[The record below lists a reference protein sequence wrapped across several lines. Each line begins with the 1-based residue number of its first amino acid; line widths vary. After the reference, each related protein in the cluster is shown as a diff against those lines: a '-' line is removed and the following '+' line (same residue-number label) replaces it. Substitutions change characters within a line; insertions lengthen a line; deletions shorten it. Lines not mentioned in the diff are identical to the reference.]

1 MPETDVVAPED
12 LNKAERSLWDALPGG
27 SPRLGLA
34 CRVPP
39 SGQLVSRREEAL
51 LQVCVSMLPRA
62 RLTGCAVAA
71 FRLFWHPGC
80 GVHDQRV
87 PQRRRPWRSAGQDFS
102 EMAAWATRAPR
113 CCG

>member
-62 RLTGCAVAA
+62 RLTRSEEHTSELQSRPHLVC
-71 FRLFWHPGC
+71 RLLL
-80 GVHDQRV
+80 
-87 PQRRRPWRSAGQDFS
+87 
-102 EMAAWATRAPR
+102 EKKKTTYAPLLLKKKKTNIKN
-113 CCG
+113 